1 MYRGLIDH
9 LAFVYGYICKG
20 RGKLSP
26 EAMTAISQGAH
37 TLTANAP
44 AVLGDGAQPE
54 TDEDRKDLAEAQK
67 MDVHIDEMVVFLS
80 SMEIC

>member
-9 LAFVYGYICKG
+9 LAFVYGYVCKG
-20 RGKLSP
+20 RGKLTA
-26 EAMTAISQGAH
+26 EDMTAISKGAH
-37 TLTANAP
+37 TLTANARE
-44 AVLGDGAQPE
+44 VLGDGAAVE